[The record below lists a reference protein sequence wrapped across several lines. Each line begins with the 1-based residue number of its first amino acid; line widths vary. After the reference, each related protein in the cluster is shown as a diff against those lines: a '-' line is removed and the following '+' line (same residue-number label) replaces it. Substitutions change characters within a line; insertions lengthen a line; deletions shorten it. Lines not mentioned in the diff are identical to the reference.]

1 MRFAPTGIWRATHTP
16 DGPATIRLRREGSTA
31 VRVSAWGSGAEWA
44 IERSADLIGE
54 SDDPSPFEPRDRL
67 LRELTRRLPG
77 LRISR
82 TNAVVEAL
90 VPAILEQK
98 VTGEEAHR
106 SFRRL
111 VRTYGE
117 TPPGPPAE
125 IAALRLAM
133 PPRSEV
139 LALIPYHR
147 LEELIDHP
155 LDAAYRRLR
164 AIPGVGAWTA
174 AEVAFRALGDPD
186 AVSVGDFHIPNLV
199 AWALAGEPRGTDER
213 MLELL
218 EPYRGQR
225 GRVIRLLDASGISAP
240 RFGPRLAGRRIEA
253 I

>member
-1 MRFAPTGIWRATHTP
+1 MPHFGSMLERTLRPPAPIDLRATLAPHLHGSGDPTMRFAPTGIWRATHTP

-111 VRTYGE
+111 AVPEVCDSLGGAVDLRGSC
-117 TPPGPPAE
+117 PDPIPRPPPAGSR
-125 IAALRLAM
+125 APAR
-133 PPRSEV
+133 R
-139 LALIPYHR
+139 R
-147 LEELIDHP
+147 HP
-155 LDAAYRRLR
+155 DRRLTR
-164 AIPGVGAWTA
+164 APAGGAH
-174 AEVAFRALGDPD
+174 RP
-186 AVSVGDFHIPNLV
+186 S
-199 AWALAGEPRGTDER
+199 
-213 MLELL
+213 
-218 EPYRGQR
+218 
-225 GRVIRLLDASGISAP
+225 
-240 RFGPRLAGRRIEA
+240 AGRRLPPLA
-253 I
+253 GHSGGRRVDGRGGRLSRVGRSRCGQRR

>member
-1 MRFAPTGIWRATHTP
+1 
-16 DGPATIRLRREGSTA
+16 
-31 VRVSAWGSGAEWA
+31 
-44 IERSADLIGE
+44 
-54 SDDPSPFEPRDRL
+54 
-67 LRELTRRLPG
+67 

-139 LALIPYHR
+139 LALIPYHALHPLGLERRRADVIRTAASHARR

-164 AIPGVGAWTA
+164 AIPGAGASRRSEAVAEHDFATPPLAVWPVTLEGDIVRLEPLSPDHLAPLAAVG
-174 AEVAFRALGDPD
+174 L
-186 AVSVGDFHIPNLV
+186 
-199 AWALAGEPRGTDER
+199 DER
-213 MLELL
+213 LWRWI
-218 EPYRGQR
+218 PWP
-225 GRVIRLLDASGISAP
+225 IRTGEDLAAYVQTALDG
-240 RFGPRLAGRRIEA
+240 LAART
-253 I
+253 